1 MSCDLI
7 YLVQGDS
14 NRPQVQATITNE
26 NTGLAVS
33 LTDATL
39 VEMKFRLVGSTTLQA
54 TITGS
59 ITDAANGVVV
69 FPMSAAAMS
78 GTPGNYE
85 GEIQI
90 TFGGGAPG
98 VQTVYDTLKF
108 RLREDF

>member
-14 NRPQVQATITNE
+14 NRPQIQATITNE
-26 NTGLAVS
+26 NTGAVVS
-33 LTDATL
+33 LVDATL
-39 VEMKFRLVGSTTLQA
+39 VELKFRMVGATTLQA
-54 TITGS
+54 TIIGS

-69 FPMSAAAMS
+69 FPMSSTAMS

-90 TFGGGAPG
+90 TFGGAAPG

-108 RLREDF
+108 KLREDF